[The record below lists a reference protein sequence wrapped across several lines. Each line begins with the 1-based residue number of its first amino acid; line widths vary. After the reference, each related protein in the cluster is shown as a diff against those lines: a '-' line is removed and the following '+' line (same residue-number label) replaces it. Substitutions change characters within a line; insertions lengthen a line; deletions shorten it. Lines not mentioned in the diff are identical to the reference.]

1 MTNDKSVP
9 QDATDEVYL
18 EPEATLFDDD
28 LLTSDMIA
36 EETETSDADFDSFDA
51 NSLYDDIVTANE
63 LVDGTVKGSTGDSEG
78 LLHGLPTQVVHPWR
92 TVLRTAIQ
100 HVSGVIVTAVVW
112 LFAGIGIDL
121 SEISSDLVVSVSVL
135 LTLFFSGLV
144 ARLMATNAV
153 ENFLVKWLRPVA
165 TGVSE
170 EHKGTNR

>member
-28 LLTSDMIA
+28 LLTPDMIA
-36 EETETSDADFDSFDA
+36 EEVETND
-51 NSLYDDIVTANE
+51 YDNITANE
-63 LVDGTVKGSTGDSEG
+63 LVDGTVKGSTGDSES
-78 LLHGLPTQVVHPWR
+78 LFHGLPTQVVHPWR
-92 TVLRTAIQ
+92 TVARTAIQ
-100 HVSGVIVTAVVW
+100 HVSGVIVTSVVW

-121 SEISSDLVVSVSVL
+121 TGISSDLVVSVSVL

-153 ENFLVKWLRPVA
+153 ENFLVKWLRPIA